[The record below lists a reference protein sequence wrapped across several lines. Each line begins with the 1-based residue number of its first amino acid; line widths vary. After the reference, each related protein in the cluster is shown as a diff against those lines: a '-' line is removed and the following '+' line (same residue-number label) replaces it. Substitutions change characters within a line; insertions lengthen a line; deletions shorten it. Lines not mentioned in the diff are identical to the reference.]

1 MSGKKAKEARR
12 AHPATDH
19 PAFERLAD
27 DHPFVQNSA
36 ESINLPARFRIVEY
50 HPLANGEG
58 RPTQVV
64 LIVTPAVELDLP
76 VQFCVALKSK
86 AACQALIDVLSDHR
100 NSVWGD
106 T

>member
-19 PAFERLAD
+19 PAFERTTS
-27 DHPFVQNSA
+27 VQEAA
-36 ESINLPARFRIVEY
+36 ETVNLPATFRIVEY